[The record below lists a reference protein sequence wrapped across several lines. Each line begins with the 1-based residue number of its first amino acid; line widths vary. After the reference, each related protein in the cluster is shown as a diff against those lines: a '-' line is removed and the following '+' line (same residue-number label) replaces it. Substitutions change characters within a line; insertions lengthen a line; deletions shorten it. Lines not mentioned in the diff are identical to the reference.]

1 MNMKAKYKID
11 MHSKHAGIT
20 TKQLLGYLGLIPF
33 VIALSFQNLIIELFQ
48 QTPKQVFIFY
58 SAVIL
63 SFIAGTLWRKKND
76 QLSIK
81 RQYLSNLFSL
91 MAFLALLI
99 AQNLALILLAVSY
112 LAILFCEYKLDE
124 AKVEGAKAEGTKVE
138 GIEIESTK
146 IESTKVKNTDAE
158 NATAENKQYLN
169 MRLQLTSI
177 VVLLHIIA
185 FSVWCW

>member
-1 MNMKAKYKID
+1 MKAKYKID
-11 MHSKHAGIT
+11 IHSKHAGIT

-33 VIALSFQNLIIELFQ
+33 VIALAFQSLIIEFFQ

-81 RQYLSNLFSL
+81 RQYLSNIFSL

-99 AQNLALILLAVSY
+99 PQNFSLILLAVSY

-124 AKVEGAKAEGTKVE
+124 AQVAGTKVE
-138 GIEIESTK
+138 GI
-146 IESTKVKNTDAE
+146 KV
-158 NATAENKQYLN
+158 ENKQYFD

-185 FSVWCW
+185 FSVWCF

>member
-124 AKVEGAKAEGTKVE
+124 AQVEGTRVE

-146 IESTKVKNTDAE
+146 VESTKVKNTDAE
-158 NATAENKQYLN
+158 NAAAENKQYLN
-169 MRLQLTSI
+169 MRMQLTSI

>member
-1 MNMKAKYKID
+1 MKAKYKID
-11 MHSKHAGIT
+11 IHSKHAGIT

-33 VIALSFQNLIIELFQ
+33 VIALAFQSLIIEFFQ

-81 RQYLSNLFSL
+81 RQYLSNIFSL

-99 AQNLALILLAVSY
+99 PQNFSLILLAVSY

-124 AKVEGAKAEGTKVE
+124 AQVAGTKDE
-138 GIEIESTK
+138 GI
-146 IESTKVKNTDAE
+146 KV
-158 NATAENKQYLN
+158 ENKQYFD

-185 FSVWCW
+185 FSVWCF

>member
-1 MNMKAKYKID
+1 MKAKYKID
-11 MHSKHAGIT
+11 MHSKHTGIT

-76 QLSIK
+76 QLNIK

-99 AQNLALILLAVSY
+99 AQNQALILLAVSY

-124 AKVEGAKAEGTKVE
+124 AQAEGIKV
-138 GIEIESTK
+138 
-146 IESTKVKNTDAE
+146 
-158 NATAENKQYLN
+158 ENKQYFD

-177 VVLLHIIA
+177 VVLLHIVA
-185 FSVWCW
+185 FSVWCL

>member
-1 MNMKAKYKID
+1 MKAKYKID
-11 MHSKHAGIT
+11 IHSKHAGIT

-33 VIALSFQNLIIELFQ
+33 VIALAFQSLIIEFFQ

-81 RQYLSNLFSL
+81 RQYLSNIFSL

-99 AQNLALILLAVSY
+99 PQNFSLILLAVSY
-112 LAILFCEYKLDE
+112 LTILFCEYKLDE
-124 AKVEGAKAEGTKVE
+124 AQVAGTKVE
-138 GIEIESTK
+138 GI
-146 IESTKVKNTDAE
+146 KV
-158 NATAENKQYLN
+158 ENKQYFD

-177 VVLLHIIA
+177 VVLLHIVA
-185 FSVWCW
+185 FSVWCL

>member
-1 MNMKAKYKID
+1 MKAKYKID
-11 MHSKHAGIT
+11 MHNKHARIT

-33 VIALSFQNLIIELFQ
+33 VIALAFQSLIIEFFQ

-81 RQYLSNLFSL
+81 RQYLSNIFSL

-99 AQNLALILLAVSY
+99 PQNFSLILLAVSY

-124 AKVEGAKAEGTKVE
+124 AQVEGTKVE
-138 GIEIESTK
+138 GI
-146 IESTKVKNTDAE
+146 KV
-158 NATAENKQYLN
+158 ENKQYFD

-185 FSVWCW
+185 FSVWCF

>member
-124 AKVEGAKAEGTKVE
+124 AKAEGTKVE

-146 IESTKVKNTDAE
+146 VESTKVKNTDAE
-158 NATAENKQYLN
+158 NAAAENKQYLN
-169 MRLQLTSI
+169 MRMQLTSI